1 LAELLDEFKSV
12 PKRDPRAAMRGKN
25 KFLAE
30 AVSLSESRRHSGW
43 TTIFQIKKE
52 KFAMNILVS
61 ALVIAGLLFGGNAT
75 VAAAQDALPTDA
87 LYQVKL
93 LAEETQ
99 LFFNTDPAVEVELL
113 MQQAQTRTQE
123 IAALNEQGATPPDAL
138 MTRTRERIHQA
149 LEVTSTLDETEVT
162 DTLLQIRDQLQ
173 TQDQLLS
180 QLQDG
185 SCADCEPILQQTRDM
200 LHTQLADV
208 EDGLADPQGFI
219 HRHHNQAGITTTEST
234 EVPVTAEPTEVAT
247 ETPVVTESPIATE
260 EPLATESPVTCPQES
275 CTPALD
281 GTGFQNGN
289 MGTSEPQ
296 NGTGNGSGQQNPD
309 APAELQQ
316 NGAGS
321 DQQNP
326 DAPIEPQQNGADN
339 SNSPMLEPGGQGG
352 RP

>member
-1 LAELLDEFKSV
+1 MANEELDPRLAELLGELKSV
-12 PKRDPRAAMRGKN
+12 PERDPRAVMRGKN

-52 KFAMNILVS
+52 KFAMNLLVS

-75 VAAAQDALPTDA
+75 VAAAQDAMPTEA

-99 LFFNTDPAVEVELL
+99 LFFNTDPATEVDLL

-123 IAALNEQGATPPDAL
+123 MAALNEQGVIPPDAL
-138 MTRTRERIHQA
+138 MIHTQDRIHQA

-185 SCADCEPILQQTRDM
+185 TCADCEPILLQTRDM
-200 LHTQLADV
+200 LRDQLGDV
-208 EDGLADPQGFI
+208 EDGLADPAGFI
-219 HRHHNQAGITTTEST
+219 YRHRNGMPTL
-234 EVPVTAEPTEVAT
+234 EPTEVAAT
-247 ETPVVTESPIATE
+247 EAPVATE
-260 EPLATESPVTCPQES
+260 EPVTTVEPIATESPVVTPEAS

-281 GTGFQNGN
+281 GTGLQNGN

-296 NGTGNGSGQQNPD
+296 NGNGEPPADPGNNGEGNGQQN
-309 APAELQQ
+309 
-316 NGAGS
+316 
-321 DQQNP
+321 
-326 DAPIEPQQNGADN
+326 
-339 SNSPMLEPGGQGG
+339 GGK
-352 RP
+352 P